1 MKILKGI
8 EGEIGAETVE
18 RVIGTGITVGTETEI
33 DQVIGIVMV
42 IHLETED
49 GMMTITQGV
58 VIEIVH
64 SLTVTIILMAAVLH
78 MSPKEIDFYECS
90 RLH

>member
-1 MKILKGI
+1 MKGLKGI
-8 EGEIGAETVE
+8 EGEIRAETVE
-18 RVIGTGITVGTETEI
+18 RVIGTGITVEIEIEI

-42 IHLETED
+42 IHLETEV
-49 GMMTITQGV
+49 GMTTFSQDV

-78 MSPKEIDFYECS
+78 MSLKEIDF
-90 RLH
+90 